1 MLKRIA
7 PLILVVLLLFVVGYK
22 ISINIKEQSLVN
34 QQPVDYF
41 PEGVGLFLRLNDLS
55 KTMDHFM
62 ETSMIWSSFESQT
75 SRASTKK
82 IITTINALTE
92 DELLNNAFND
102 GATYVAIYSGDSA
115 INWVIVKNIKNIGE
129 EITDSVLIENSFI
142 SSFYCDIQEPFL
154 IISDKKEILSKLS
167 HNIKSNLK
175 ELNGISNKMKLS
187 SELSSVSCF
196 IDLKYIS
203 PIFNGVLKP
212 SFSKDLPDLLKT
224 KKWIQFDINY
234 SPKEIKV
241 TGITNENLEI
251 NLSLPQY
258 FPFSEMIPNDLI
270 LLKKEVISLSPEKSD
285 TIDLLIK
292 SMRLKFQDNIAFK
305 SHEMLFLENPLDS
318 GSYSFYISSLF
329 TDSILHEKGSENC
342 RLIDTS
348 FMLNNFPEF
357 DFHNKYGFI
366 GDHRVVV
373 SSREAKKELEFQLM
387 NKNNKKINDAIL
399 QHNNRQEFDQA
410 QSLFTYKSKDELA
423 NCWGEYSLDSSSTIS
438 DFIHLLD
445 GVSWTVNNFNSR
457 AHHSIKVRKG
467 YPKKSDKKIL
477 WKTFLPSV
485 CWGPYILKNHRTQT
499 KDIVV
504 MDSSNKLHYL
514 GASGKIKWTKQLAAP
529 IIGGISQIDAYKNNK
544 YQMVF
549 NTEDKLHVID
559 ILGNELEGF
568 PVPFSFKATNEIAI
582 LDYDGNKDYRLL
594 IAGSDLKIHNYN
606 CKGSEVKGWLKPVVS
621 SKITKKITHFAINGK
636 DYIFSIESNGK
647 MNFLNRKGGERF
659 IAKQHLSIG
668 ESAKYFIDKSF
679 AIDSTKIYYEDSSQS
694 IFSFLMK
701 GKQKELVY
709 SSDSGQFFLNN
720 NFAVDEWSYYCVN
733 QDKLKIIEEGNQEYE
748 FNFPYPFEII
758 ASSNTAGNIGVFNR
772 SVDQIQIVDRKYR
785 LNPTVFKASKNICIV
800 DLNKDSQEELITVV
814 NKSVLVC
821 YQIPLLK

>member
-22 ISINIKEQSLVN
+22 ISTNIKEQSLIN

-41 PEGVGLFLRLNDLS
+41 PEGIGLFLRLNDLS

-75 SRASTKK
+75 SSASTKK
-82 IITTINALTE
+82 IINTINVLAG
-92 DELLNNAFND
+92 DELLNNAFNN

-129 EITDSVLIENSFI
+129 GVTDSVLLENSFI
-142 SSFYCDIQEPFL
+142 SSFYCDIQDPFL
-154 IISDKKEILSKLS
+154 IISDREEILSKLS
-167 HNIKSNLK
+167 SNIKNNSK

-203 PIFNGVLKP
+203 PILNEVLKP

-234 SPKEIKV
+234 NPKEIKLTGV
-241 TGITNENLEI
+241 TSENLEM
-251 NLSLPQY
+251 NLSIPQY

-270 LLKKEVISLSPEKSD
+270 LLKKEVISLSPKKSD
-285 TIDLLIK
+285 TTNLLIK
-292 SMRLKFQDNIAFK
+292 SMRVKFQDNIAIK

-318 GSYSFYISSLF
+318 GSYSFYVSSLF
-329 TDSILHEKGSENC
+329 TDSIIHEKGNESC
-342 RLIDTS
+342 RLIDTN
-348 FMLNNFPEF
+348 FVRNNFPEF

-366 GDHRVVV
+366 EDYRVVI
-373 SSREAKKELEFQLM
+373 SSKEAKKELEFQLM

-399 QHNNRQEFDQA
+399 QQNNRQEFDQA
-410 QSLFTYKSKDELA
+410 QSLFSYKSKDELA
-423 NCWGEYSLDSSSTIS
+423 NSWRGYGLDSSSAIPEL
-438 DFIHLLD
+438 IGLLD
-445 GVSWTVNNFNSR
+445 GLSWTVNNFNSR
-457 AHHSIKVRKG
+457 AHHSIKVKKG
-467 YPKKSDKKIL
+467 YPKQSDKKIL

-485 CWGPYILKNHRTQT
+485 SWGPYILKNHRTET

-504 MDSSNKLHYL
+504 MDSAYKLYYL
-514 GASGKIKWTKQLAAP
+514 GASGKIKWTKQLTGP
-529 IIGGISQIDAYKNNK
+529 IIGGISQIDAYKNSK

-549 NTEDKLHVID
+549 NTEDKLHLID

-568 PVPFSFKATNEIAI
+568 PVSFSFKATNEIAI

-606 CKGSEVKGWLKPVVS
+606 CKGSVVKGWLKPVVS

-659 IAKQHLSIG
+659 ISKQQLKIS

-679 AIDSTKIYYEDSSQS
+679 AIDSAKIYYEDSSQS
-694 IFSFLMK
+694 IFSFLLK
-701 GKQKELVY
+701 GKQKELIY
-709 SSDSGQFFLNN
+709 SSDSGKFFLNK
-720 NFAVDEWSYYCVN
+720 NFAVDECSYYFVTK
-733 QDKLKIIEEGNQEYE
+733 DKLKIIEEGNQQYE
-748 FNFPYPFEII
+748 FNFSYPFEIME
-758 ASSNTAGNIGVFNR
+758 SSNTAGNIGVFNR
-772 SVDQIQIVDRKYR
+772 SVDQIQIIDRKYR

-800 DLNKDSQEELITVV
+800 DLNKDGQEELITVV